1 MNYRNWSITKQITYF
16 SLALTILVFGI
27 ISSVS
32 YFSSSNVLKEKAID
46 SMNEQMQSNAALI
59 ELQYV
64 SLLNLARR
72 NADILRAMY
81 PGNFHKPDRS
91 VKIYSTQTPSLVHES
106 AQINATKSKVD
117 RFSNL
122 TGGTATIFVKDGDDF
137 LRISTSL
144 KKADG
149 SRALVT
155 YLGQSHPGYQTLIK
169 GETYEGYAK
178 LFGKD
183 YMTVYRP
190 IKNETGDVIG
200 ILYIGFDITE
210 SITELQKTINNLVVE
225 ESGFYM
231 LVRNSDKRLISHP
244 RFKVGEALTPDILN
258 GLDANKVLGQ
268 HFNYEYLNNQQK
280 TMFANSINIPGW
292 NWTLIGLT
300 EAAELNNES
309 LQLLYITAGV
319 AALGIILISGL
330 LAMLQVKALAP
341 LQKLQQQLQL
351 LGRGDL
357 SQQFEVTDPNS
368 NNEIDLITASAADM
382 STNLKDLIDSLQHS
396 VESLESQ
403 AQKAQDMARLNG
415 DESESLMMQTNQIA
429 TAIEEM
435 SASIRDVAN
444 HSNEGATKSQQ
455 VDESSRSGHQQLTE
469 VVESLDLLKTQLN
482 ESQANIE
489 NVSKESEAINQVTE
503 VINSIAEQTNLLA
516 LNAAIEAARAGE
528 QGRGFAVV
536 ADEVRSL
543 AQRTQSSISE
553 ISKTIAQLQSQVKNT
568 AQQMEDSHKLGTFS
582 AEQGTQSSQ
591 QLSQITVS
599 IGELA
604 TFTSSIAS
612 ATEQQSAVAD
622 EITRNLHQISTLANE
637 GQERAGETVEVADGL
652 TELASELKTKINF
665 FKV

>member
-1 MNYRNWSITKQITYF
+1 MNYRSWSLTKQITYF
-16 SLALTILVFGI
+16 SLALTVLVFSI

-59 ELQYV
+59 ELQYT
-64 SLLNLARR
+64 SLLALARR

-81 PGNFHKPDRS
+81 PGNFHKPDRT
-91 VKIYSTQTPSLVHES
+91 VRVYSTQTPALVHEKE
-106 AQINATKSKVD
+106 QINATKSKVD

-149 SRALVT
+149 KRALAT
-155 YLGQSHPGYQTLIK
+155 YLGSSHPGYQTLIN
-169 GETYEGYAK
+169 GNEYEGYAK

-190 IKNETGDVIG
+190 IKNASNEVIG
-200 ILYIGFDITE
+200 ILYIGFDITA
-210 SITELQKTINNLVVE
+210 SISELQKTINNLKVE
-225 ESGFYM
+225 ETGHYM
-231 LVRNSDKRLISHP
+231 LVRNNDQRLISHP
-244 RFKVGEALTPDILN
+244 NFATGEALNSDILN
-258 GLDANKVLGQ
+258 GLDINQLLGRHQ
-268 HFNYEYLNNQQK
+268 SVEYVNHQQQQ
-280 TMFANSINIPGW
+280 MFANSINIPGW

-300 EAAELNNES
+300 QTAELNNES
-309 LQLLYITAGV
+309 LQLLYITTGV
-319 AALGIILISGL
+319 AVLGILLISGL
-330 LAMLQVKALAP
+330 LAALQIKALAP
-341 LQKLQQQLQL
+341 LQRFQQQLKA
-351 LGRGDL
+351 LGKGDL
-357 SQQFEVTDPNS
+357 SQQFEVSDPNS
-368 NNEIDLITASAADM
+368 KNEIDLITLSAADM
-382 STNLKDLIDSLQHS
+382 SNNLKELIFSLQHS
-396 VESLESQ
+396 VETLESQ
-403 AQKAQDMARLNG
+403 AQKAQEMARLNG
-415 DESESLMMQTNQIA
+415 DESASLMMQTNQIA

-435 SASIRDVAN
+435 SASIRDVAS
-444 HSNEGATKSQQ
+444 HSNEGAVKSQQ
-455 VDESSRSGHQQLTE
+455 VDQSSRSGHKQLTD
-469 VVESLDLLKTQLN
+469 VVESLNALKTQLN
-482 ESQANIE
+482 ESQDNIE

-553 ISKTIAQLQSQVKNT
+553 ISKTIGQLQAQVKVT
-568 AQQMEDSHKLGTFS
+568 SQQMSDSHRLGTES
-582 AEQGTQSSQ
+582 AEQGFETSE

-637 GQERAGETVEVADGL
+637 GQERASETVDVADGL
-652 TELASELKTKINF
+652 SSLASELNTKINF
-665 FKV
+665 FKI